1 MGGIHCKIEKF
12 GNFYWWYFYG
22 GSHQTRDLYLACMIE
37 SSSTGQIKTSQ
48 QYAQCLRGKNMLGF
62 ERLKEKLE
70 LGEDEQF

>member
-1 MGGIHCKIEKF
+1 
-12 GNFYWWYFYG
+12 
-22 GSHQTRDLYLACMIE
+22 MIE
-37 SSSTGQIKTSQ
+37 SSSTGQIKASQ